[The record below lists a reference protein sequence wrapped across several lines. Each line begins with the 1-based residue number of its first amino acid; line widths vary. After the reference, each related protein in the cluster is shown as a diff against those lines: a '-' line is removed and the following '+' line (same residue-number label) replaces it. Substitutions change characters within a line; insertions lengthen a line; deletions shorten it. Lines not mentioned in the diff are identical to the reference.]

1 MELVPP
7 LRPGEQHIKLS
18 GPYNDENQY
27 FFMVAKKPTK
37 LASNPIE
44 TKYDDIVMAKFG
56 ETFYVS
62 NPHRPVYL
70 VAAFLY
76 TSLTRTRIERT
87 WLPGGLK
94 VDIRPGDRAV
104 YIGTLRYHRNEFFD
118 LEKAEIVDDFERERE
133 AFAQKFDNG
142 VPLVKRIMVPT
153 GG

>member
-1 MELVPP
+1 M
-7 LRPGEQHIKLS
+7 
-18 GPYNDENQY
+18 
-27 FFMVAKKPTK
+27 
-37 LASNPIE
+37 
-44 TKYDDIVMAKFG
+44 
-56 ETFYVS
+56 
-62 NPHRPVYL
+62 YL